1 MLTNQG
7 CSFSMLGS
15 IIPRDDIGHLAGS
28 NWHIYVGNHMKEA
41 SQKSE
46 APIFIENMSYISL
59 SFR

>member
-1 MLTNQG
+1 
-7 CSFSMLGS
+7 MLGS